1 MFRDLQK
8 KWGRWK
14 AFRCTGSFMAAQQK
28 SKNGPERAFNAVIH
42 NAMHKNLLRFLGEKA
57 E

>member
-1 MFRDLQK
+1 
-8 KWGRWK
+8 
-14 AFRCTGSFMAAQQK
+14 MAAKQK
-28 SKNGPERAFNAVIH
+28 SQNGVERDFNAVIH